1 MLGFTLGVVHSMIWE
16 LLEEN
21 VGKLEPFDIIDVNVS
36 DAHALKHVC
45 VCVCVCVCVLFA
57 QSCLTLCYP
66 LDCSLPGSSVHEIL
80 QARIVQWISIP
91 FSKGS
96 SQPQNQTQVFHIAGR
111 FFTI

>member
-45 VCVCVCVCVLFA
+45 VCVCVCVCV
-57 QSCLTLCYP
+57 Y
-66 LDCSLPGSSVHEIL
+66 
-80 QARIVQWISIP
+80 
-91 FSKGS
+91 
-96 SQPQNQTQVFHIAGR
+96 
-111 FFTI
+111 